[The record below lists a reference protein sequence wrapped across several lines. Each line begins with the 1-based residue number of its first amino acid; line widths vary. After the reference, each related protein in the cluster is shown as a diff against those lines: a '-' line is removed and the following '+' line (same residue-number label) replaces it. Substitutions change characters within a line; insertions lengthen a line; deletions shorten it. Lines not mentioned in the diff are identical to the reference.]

1 MGQGQSQDQTSSSK
15 QQSFHTAV
23 QQLAPISSS
32 ESQIQIL
39 EQLSPTEKRQLKSAL
54 QKQNKQADAQIKQ
67 ILKQAKSKASAV
79 ASQQKKAKKDVST
92 ISPKEKSV
100 LLALPPQIAVV
111 TEKKIEKV
119 LEKKDTVAKKLVSR
133 EINKAKNICKEWKK
147 NKKENP
153 AKPVNPESNRPV
165 TAGKATYTLIDKV
178 CKTKTTACKE
188 PKKSPF
194 TGHRLYK
201 DTSRKGKIIQ
211 SICLS
216 RVPRKKKSKA

>member
-1 MGQGQSQDQTSSSK
+1 MGQGQSQDQSSTSK
-15 QQSFHTAV
+15 QQSFYTAV
-23 QQLAPISSS
+23 QQLAPASSS
-32 ESQIQIL
+32 QSQIQIL
-39 EQLSPTEKRQLKSAL
+39 EQLSPAEKRQLKSAL
-54 QKQNKQADAQIKQ
+54 QQQNKNADAQIKQ
-67 ILKQAKSKASAV
+67 ILKQAKSKAS
-79 ASQQKKAKKDVST
+79 SMGSKKKAKDTTT

-100 LLALPPQIAVV
+100 LLALPPEIAAV

-153 AKPVNPESNRPV
+153 AKPTNPESNRPV

-178 CKTKTTACKE
+178 CKTKSTTCKQ
-188 PKKSPF
+188 PKTSPF
-194 TGHRLYK
+194 RGHRAYK

-216 RVPRKKKSKA
+216 RIPRKKKSKA